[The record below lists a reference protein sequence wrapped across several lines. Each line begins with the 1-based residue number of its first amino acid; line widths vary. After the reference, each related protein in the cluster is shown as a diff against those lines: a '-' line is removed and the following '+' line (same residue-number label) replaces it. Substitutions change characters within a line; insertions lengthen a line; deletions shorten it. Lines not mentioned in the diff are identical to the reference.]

1 MSGIYTFLHFLKPAA
16 KREKARQAIENEK
29 PVGLM
34 FWEERRGSGFHSLAI
49 YDK

>member
-16 KREKARQAIENEK
+16 KREKARQAIENER

-34 FWEERRGSGFHSLAI
+34 FCEGAPGEWLSFPGNP
-49 YDK
+49 